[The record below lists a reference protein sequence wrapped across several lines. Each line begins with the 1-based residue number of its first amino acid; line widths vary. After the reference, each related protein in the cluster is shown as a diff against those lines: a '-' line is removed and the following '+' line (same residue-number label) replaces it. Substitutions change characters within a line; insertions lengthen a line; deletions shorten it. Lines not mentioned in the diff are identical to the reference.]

1 MYVYIEVAAPTID
14 DFIRFFVSVF
24 VVLLFCCCLVC
35 SSKKLL
41 QLFKTRQM
49 KPRNAL
55 NSLEVW
61 PASSCRSEFDREYN
75 CIYCRWICR
84 AVNVTSFDNQ
94 PRSEINCPRA
104 LLWLRRRKSV
114 AKSNLMYTDVFG
126 WNLALSICHHANST
140 DRNLSSQMCVHFSL
154 RNISNFIHFIRL
166 IHTINAINELRAR
179 IYWIRLC

>member
-14 DFIRFFVSVF
+14 DFIRFFVS
-24 VVLLFCCCLVC
+24 VLLFCCCLVC

-94 PRSEINCPRA
+94 PRSENKLPTRTPLIATKKISSQIQFDVYRCF
-104 LLWLRRRKSV
+104 WLESL
-114 AKSNLMYTDVFG
+114 S
-126 WNLALSICHHANST
+126 LSICHHANST

-154 RNISNFIHFIRL
+154 RNISNFIHFICL